1 MENKNESELKS
12 LQELRKITKPIRNVN
27 IAYQESLKPLEKLA
41 TWITD
46 HVGTMGFF
54 FLVLFWTLAWL
65 LWNVFAS
72 DELKFDPYPA
82 FVLWLFISN
91 LIQLFLLP
99 LLLIGQNLQETR
111 NETRSEVDFEIN
123 KKSEKEIETVL
134 VYLEHQHQMLMD
146 LNKKV
151 ESIEKSLNIKDG
163 Q

>member
-1 MENKNESELKS
+1 MDKEQYAPVS

-27 IAYQESLKPLEKLA
+27 TAYQESLKPLEKLA
-41 TWITD
+41 AWITD

-54 FLVLFWTLAWL
+54 FLVLAWTLIWL
-65 LWNVFAS
+65 LWNIFAS

-99 LLLIGQNLQETR
+99 LLLIGQNLQEAR
-111 NETRSEVDFEIN
+111 NETRSEIDYEIN

-134 VYLEHQHQMLMD
+134 VYLEHQHRMLTD

-151 ESIEKSLNIKDG
+151 EAIEKSLNI
-163 Q
+163 QNQ